1 MKFMDLFPTTI
12 AVSKLETL
20 TTDVIERAITLV
32 RNERLYDM
40 GIHGSYTVEQ
50 QILEHPIFEGVKAE
64 IIGLCKE
71 FSRGYCHVI
80 EDIGICNSWAN
91 AVEAGQS
98 IPAHKHNNSYISGSF
113 YLTHGSSFSITS
125 PVFLNLFG
133 LMPRIEGSNFRTW
146 DSYSLTPEPGMVVLF
161 PSGLYHGVTTS
172 GSSETRYSVAFN
184 AIPVGPIG
192 IPTALLEI
200 RPR

>member
-20 TTDVIERAITLV
+20 TDDVVEQAISLV

-40 GIHGSYTVEQ
+40 GGHGTYTQDQ
-50 QILEHPIFEGVKAE
+50 QILEHPIFEAIRAE
-64 IIGLCKE
+64 ICGLCKD
-71 FSRGYCHVI
+71 FSRGYSHVI

-91 AVEAGQS
+91 AVEPGQS

-113 YLTHGSSFSITS
+113 YLTHGSSLSFTN
-125 PVFLNLFG
+125 PVFLGLFG
-133 LMPRIEGSNFRTW
+133 LMPKVDGSNFRSW

-161 PSGLYHGVTTS
+161 PSGLFHGVATS
-172 GSSETRYSVAFN
+172 GGSETRYSIAFN
-184 AIPVGPIG
+184 AIPLGPIG